1 MLLRATLS
9 RGLRAVPDPGAAR
22 LYHRR
27 RPQRPLL
34 ARSRVS
40 RQSGSAQGREWS
52 GLMAVVEAAGLTK
65 HFRAKRG
72 VFGGER
78 GVVRAV
84 DGISFA
90 IEPGHTLGV
99 VGESGCGKT
108 TTAKLVLGLE
118 EPTGGTM
125 RFEGRDLQEL
135 DAAGRRAYRKSVQA
149 VFQDPYASLN
159 PRMRISAIIAEP
171 LTTNESVTA
180 SEVRRRVLKL
190 LDLVGLPARSA
201 DLFPHEF
208 SGGQRQRIAIAR
220 ALALSPKLVVLDEP
234 VSALDVSIRAQILNL
249 LSDLQA
255 ELGLSYLFIAHDLA
269 AVAHMSHTIA
279 VMYLGKIV
287 ESGEAGALA
296 RAPKHP
302 YTEALFSAALPS
314 SPDDRRE
321 EIILPGEVPSPL
333 RPPPGCHFHPRCPHS
348 MERCREQAPRLVDV
362 DGRLVSC
369 HLYSSGAAQSERGR
383 H

>member
-1 MLLRATLS
+1 
-9 RGLRAVPDPGAAR
+9 
-22 LYHRR
+22 
-27 RPQRPLL
+27 
-34 ARSRVS
+34 
-40 RQSGSAQGREWS
+40 
-52 GLMAVVEAAGLTK
+52 MAIVEAAGLTK
-65 HFRAKRG
+65 HFQAKRG
-72 VFGGER
+72 VFGGDR

-90 IEPGHTLGV
+90 IEPGQTLGV

-135 DAAGRRAYRKSVQA
+135 DAAGRRTYRKSVQA

-171 LTTNESVTA
+171 LTTNESLTA

-220 ALALSPKLVVLDEP
+220 ALALSPKLIVLDEP

-249 LSDLQA
+249 LRDLQA

-269 AVAHMSHTIA
+269 AVAHMSHTIV

-287 ESGEAGALA
+287 ESGEARTLA

-314 SPDDRRE
+314 HPDERRD
-321 EIILPGEVPSPL
+321 EIILAGEVPSPL
-333 RPPPGCHFHPRCPHS
+333 NPPSGCRFHPRCPHA
-348 MERCREQAPRLVDV
+348 MERCAQQEPLLTDVERRLVA
-362 DGRLVSC
+362 C
-369 HLYSSGAAQSERGR
+369 HLYESDVLKRPMKVQVGA
-383 H
+383 